1 MSGVSVRVLLVDDN
15 PLEREVALEGLTHVA
30 VPPGPVDVRTA
41 ESCERARD
49 GLERGGI
56 DVILLDYHLPDGT
69 GLDFLRGLPTDR
81 PPVVM
86 MTGQRDVRTAVE
98 TLRAGAYDYV
108 AKTGAWGTALA
119 MTVERVLE
127 RVGLE
132 RALAESRR
140 QLESYAADLEHKVAA
155 RTALVRAQAAK
166 IEELCLKIEESAR
179 LKSDII
185 ANVSHELRTPL
196 NSIIGYADL
205 LEDEFPKN
213 DLSEA
218 RRMLSGVR
226 SQAGRLHHLIESL
239 LALGRM
245 RTGAESV
252 VACRFTLGGLLED
265 LRAEAQLL
273 SGDREVRLEWVARP
287 PSRRGGERPRE
298 GRGDRLPLAQQR
310 HQVHRRRSH
319 RRRARAD
326 AGRRR
331 DPGRE
336 RHRDRPAAGSA
347 RVDLRRLPSARRAR
361 RRAATRASGSG
372 SASSSATPRCSRGS
386 LRVESEPGQG
396 TSFTVELPPLGSASD
411 VDVRDRSRR
420 EPSRRALTRRACRA
434 ARA

>member
-1 MSGVSVRVLLVDDN
+1 MSGVSVRALLVDDN

-218 RRMLSGVR
+218 RRMLNGVR

-273 SGDREVRLEWVARP
+273 SGDREVRFEWVARP
-287 PSRRGGERPRE
+287 PTGEVESDREKVGAIAYHLLSNAIKFTAAGRIGVELERTPAGGVILVVSDT
-298 GRGDRLPLAQQR
+298 GIGLPPE
-310 HQVHRRRSH
+310 
-319 RRRARAD
+319 ARALIFDDFRQLD
-326 AGRRR
+326 A
-331 DPGRE
+331 
-336 RHRDRPAAGSA
+336 S
-347 RVDLRRLPSARRAR
+347 
-361 RRAATRASGSG
+361 ATRRYEGVGLGLGIVKRYTALL
-372 SASSSATPRCSRGS
+372 RGS

-396 TSFTVELPPLGSASD
+396 TSFTVALPPLAPASD
-411 VDVRDRSRR
+411 VDYATDCGASRR
-420 EPSRRALTRRACRA
+420 GGH
-434 ARA
+434 